1 MSQSVARSCSVKKV
15 LFKISQNPQES
26 TCVRIFFHEA
36 AGFQPATLSKNGL
49 QGSCFTISFAKFFR
63 TFSLQNTSVGC
74 FWNIL
79 KIGSK
84 IEGFDFVVK
93 VSENVKFI

>member
-49 QGSCFTISFAKFFR
+49 QDSCFTIIFAKYFR
-63 TFSLQNTSVGC
+63 TTSLQNTSVGC
-74 FWNIL
+74 FYIL

-84 IEGFDFVVK
+84 IEDFDFVVK